1 VTKSDKKPPYPNRP
15 AIITAA
21 KAGDLALRKQLTPD
35 DQLFFDLV
43 AAYPV
48 AGEAPLSSAPAAW
61 IKRAAALADSARQPS
76 RLARLLGALTFDSWS
91 QQPALGTRSVAAAE
105 RRVRFEA
112 EGLKL
117 DLRAELRS
125 GQWHFVARIV
135 AAEQPD
141 SPYTLVANDVEV
153 YPDDNGFYHWSSP
166 NPPATVVLKSDD
178 TTVELAPLSWDRN
191 QE

>member
-1 VTKSDKKPPYPNRP
+1 MTKSDKKPPYPNRP
-15 AIITAA
+15 AIIAAA
-21 KAGDLALRKQLTPD
+21 KAGDLALRKRLTPD

-43 AAYPV
+43 TAYPV

-61 IKRAAALADSARQPS
+61 IKKAAALAETSRQPS
-76 RLARLLGALTFDSWS
+76 RLARLLGALTFDSWTH
-91 QQPALGTRSVAAAE
+91 QPALGTRSVAAAE
-105 RRVRFEA
+105 RRIRFEA

-125 GQWHFVARIV
+125 GRWHFVARVIAEEHP
-135 AAEQPD
+135 AA
-141 SPYTLVANDVEV
+141 PYTLVADGVEV

-166 NPPATVVLKSDD
+166 NPPATVVLQSDS